1 MKVAMFS
8 RMPADPD
15 RPRGGVESAT
25 VGLLRGLSARDGV
38 DLHVITLEK
47 GRDSDTVEETS
58 IATVHRLATG
68 RMPMMLDVF
77 GGPGRKRIDRCVRE
91 IAPDV
96 VHFQETYGFG
106 GPYADIPTVFTVH
119 GFDSLNLVTEKKWLW
134 RLRSPLWKLAEK
146 KGIGS
151 HRHIVSIAPYVTEE
165 LETIGDFGITPIP
178 NAISPQFFDIE
189 SRPVAG
195 RVLFAGWINR
205 RKNIGAAI
213 QAVARLADSGMD
225 VSLHAAG
232 EFSDDEYLRE
242 VEGLIEELGAGS
254 SVSLLGRVAQDVLRE
269 ELAKARVLVL
279 PSLQE
284 NAPMVIAEAMAAGV
298 PVVASNVCGM
308 PTMID
313 EGRTG
318 FLIEPNDIDSIADR
332 LGRLLQDDELH
343 ATMSA
348 AAREKARNTYHPEA
362 VVTATLSL
370 YEEVIAAY
378 SKS

>member
-1 MKVAMFS
+1 MKIAMFS
-8 RMPADPD
+8 RWPADPD
-15 RPRGGVESAT
+15 QPRGGVESAT
-25 VGLLRGLSARDGV
+25 VGLVRGLSARKNV
-38 DLHVITLEK
+38 ELHVITLEK
-47 GRDSDTVEETS
+47 GRTEDVVEETPL
-58 IATVHRLATG
+58 ATVHRLAAG
-68 RMPMMLDVF
+68 KMPMMLDVF
-77 GGPGRKRIDRCVRE
+77 GGPGRKKIDRCVRK

-106 GPYADIPTVFTVH
+106 GPYPDIPTVFTVH
-119 GFDSLNLVTEKKWLW
+119 GFDSLNHVTEQNWGW
-134 RLRSPLWKLAEK
+134 RLRSPLWKIAEK

-151 HRHIVSIAPYVTEE
+151 HPYLVSIAPYVTEE
-165 LETIGDFGITPIP
+165 LETVCDSDITPIP

-189 SRPVAG
+189 SRRVEG

-213 QAVARLADSGMD
+213 RAVALLAGQGQN

-232 EFSDDEYLRE
+232 EFSDDEYLQE
-242 VEGLIEELGAGS
+242 VEGLIDELGAEAQ
-254 SVSLLGRVAQDVLRE
+254 VSLLGRVSQDVLRA
-269 ELAKARVLVL
+269 ELAEASVLIL

-313 EGRTG
+313 DGQNG
-318 FLIEPNDIDSIADR
+318 FLIEPNDIEGIAAK
-332 LGRLLQDDELH
+332 LGQLLQDQDLH
-343 ATMSA
+343 QAMSN
-348 AAREKARNTYHPEA
+348 AAREKARNTYHPDA
-362 VVTATLSL
+362 VVDATLGL
-370 YEEVIAAY
+370 YEKVRAAY

>member
-15 RPRGGVESAT
+15 HPRGGVESAT
-25 VGLLRGLSARDGV
+25 VGLLRGLAARGDI

-47 GRDSDTVEETS
+47 GRDADAVEETPL
-58 IATVHRLATG
+58 ATVHRLATG

-77 GGPGRKRIDRCVRE
+77 GGPGRRKIDRCVRD

-106 GPYADIPTVFTVH
+106 GPYPDIPTVFTVH
-119 GFDSLNLVTEKKWLW
+119 GFDSLNLVTERKWLW
-134 RLRSPLWKLAEK
+134 RLRAPLWRFAEK
-146 KGIGS
+146 KGIGN
-151 HRHIVSIAPYVTEE
+151 HRHLVSIAPYVTEE
-165 LETIGDFGITPIP
+165 LETVCDADISPIP

-189 SRPVAG
+189 PRPVPG
-195 RVLFAGWINR
+195 RVLYAGWINR

-213 QAVARLADSGMD
+213 RAIAQLAGEGLD

-232 EFSDDEYLRE
+232 EFSDDEYLQE
-242 VEGLIEELGAGS
+242 VEGLLDELGVRGR
-254 SVSLLGRVAQDVLRE
+254 VSLLGRVPQGVLRS
-269 ELAKARVLVL
+269 ELAEANVLIL

-298 PVVASNVCGM
+298 PVIASNVCGM

-313 EGRTG
+313 EDENG
-318 FLIEPNDIDSIADR
+318 FLIEPEDIDGIAER
-332 LGRLLQDDELH
+332 LGSLLRDSDLQRR
-343 ATMSA
+343 MSRA
-348 AAREKARNTYHPEA
+348 AVEKARNTYHPDA
-362 VVTATLSL
+362 VVAATLAL
-370 YEEVIAAY
+370 YEKVRGAY
-378 SKS
+378 SNS

>member
-8 RMPADPD
+8 RMPVDPD
-15 RPRGGVESAT
+15 KPRGGVESAT
-25 VGLLRGLSARDGV
+25 VGLVRGLSARDGV

-47 GRDSDTVEETS
+47 GRDADSVEETS
-58 IATVHRLATG
+58 IATIHRLATG
-68 RMPMMLDVF
+68 RMPMMIDVF
-77 GGPGRKRIDRCVRE
+77 GGPGRKKIDRCVRE

-106 GPYADIPTVFTVH
+106 GPYPDIPTVFTVH
-119 GFDSLNLVTEKKWLW
+119 GFDSLNLVTEQKKLW
-134 RLRSPLWKLAEK
+134 RLRSPLWKMAEK
-146 KGIGS
+146 KGIG
-151 HRHIVSIAPYVTEE
+151 RHKFLVSIAPYVTEE
-165 LETIGDFGITPIP
+165 LESVCDADITPIP
-178 NAISPQFFDIE
+178 NAISSQFFDIE
-189 SRPVAG
+189 SRAVEG

-213 QAVARLADSGMD
+213 RAVAHLAAQGID

-232 EFSDDEYLRE
+232 EFSDDGYLQE
-242 VEGLIEELGAGS
+242 VEGLINELGAHS
-254 SVSLLGRVAQDVLRE
+254 CVSLLGRVSQGVLRAEME
-269 ELAKARVLVL
+269 EAKLLIL

-313 EGRTG
+313 NGQTG
-318 FLIEPNDIDSIADR
+318 FLIEPNDIDGIATR
-332 LGRLLQDDELH
+332 LSQILQDRDLH
-343 ATMSA
+343 KRMSA
-348 AAREKARNTYHPEA
+348 AAREKAVNTYHPDA
-362 VVTATLSL
+362 VVSATLDL
-370 YEEVIAAY
+370 YERVRAAY

>member
-1 MKVAMFS
+1 MFS
-8 RMPADPD
+8 RWPADPD
-15 RPRGGVESAT
+15 QPRGGVESAT
-25 VGLLRGLSARDGV
+25 VGLVRGLAARKNV
-38 DLHVITLEK
+38 ELHVITLEK
-47 GRDSDTVEETS
+47 GRTEDVVEETPL
-58 IATVHRLATG
+58 ATVHRLAAG

-77 GGPGRKRIDRCVRE
+77 GGPGRKKIDRCVRK

-119 GFDSLNLVTEKKWLW
+119 GFDSLNLVTEQNWGW
-134 RLRSPLWKLAEK
+134 RLRSPLWKIAEK

-151 HRHIVSIAPYVTEE
+151 HPYLVSIAPYVTEE
-165 LETIGDFGITPIP
+165 LETVCYSDITPIP

-189 SRPVAG
+189 SLPVEG

-213 QAVARLADSGMD
+213 RAVALLAGQGQT

-232 EFSDDEYLRE
+232 EFSDDEYLQE
-242 VEGLIEELGAGS
+242 VEGLVDELGAEAQ
-254 SVSLLGRVAQDVLRE
+254 VSLLGRVSQDVLRA
-269 ELAKARVLVL
+269 ELAEASVLIL

-313 EGRTG
+313 DGVNG
-318 FLIEPNDIDSIADR
+318 FLIEPNDIEGIAGK
-332 LGRLLQDDELH
+332 LGQLLQDRELH
-343 ATMSA
+343 STMSD
-348 AAREKARNTYHPEA
+348 AAREKARNTYHPDA
-362 VVTATLSL
+362 VVDATLGL
-370 YEEVIAAY
+370 YERVRAAY

>member
-1 MKVAMFS
+1 MFS
-8 RMPADPD
+8 RWPADPD
-15 RPRGGVESAT
+15 QPRGGVESAT
-25 VGLLRGLSARDGV
+25 VGLVRGLAARKNV
-38 DLHVITLEK
+38 KLHVITLEK
-47 GRDSDTVEETS
+47 GRTEDVVEETS
-58 IATVHRLATG
+58 LATVHRLAAG

-77 GGPGRKRIDRCVRE
+77 GGPGRKKIDRCVRK

-119 GFDSLNLVTEKKWLW
+119 GFDSLNLVTEQNWGW
-134 RLRSPLWKLAEK
+134 RLRSPLWKIAEK

-151 HRHIVSIAPYVTEE
+151 HPYLVSIAPYVTEE
-165 LETIGDFGITPIP
+165 LETVCDSDITPIP

-189 SRPVAG
+189 SRPVEG

-213 QAVARLADSGMD
+213 RAVALLAGQGQT

-232 EFSDDEYLRE
+232 EFSDDEYLQE
-242 VEGLIEELGAGS
+242 VEGLIDELGAEAQ
-254 SVSLLGRVAQDVLRE
+254 VSLLGRVSQDVLRA
-269 ELAKARVLVL
+269 ELAEASVLIL

-313 EGRTG
+313 DGVNG
-318 FLIEPNDIDSIADR
+318 FLIEPNDIEGIAGKLAPLLKDR
-332 LGRLLQDDELH
+332 ELH
-343 ATMSA
+343 GTMSN
-348 AAREKARNTYHPEA
+348 AAREKARNTYHPDA
-362 VVTATLSL
+362 VVDATLGL
-370 YEEVIAAY
+370 YEKVRAAY

>member
-1 MKVAMFS
+1 MKIAMFS

-25 VGLLRGLSARDGV
+25 VGLVRGLSARDGV

-47 GRDSDTVEETS
+47 NRDTDVVEKTP
-58 IATVHRLATG
+58 IATVHRLAAG
-68 RMPMMLDVF
+68 RMPMMFDVF

-106 GPYADIPTVFTVH
+106 GPYPDIPTVFTVH

-134 RLRSPLWKLAEK
+134 RLRSPLWKFAEK

-151 HRHIVSIAPYVTEE
+151 HRYIVSIAPYVTEE
-165 LETIGDFGITPIP
+165 LETIGDAAITPIP

-189 SRPVAG
+189 PQPVEG

-213 QAVARLADSGMD
+213 RAVSKLASEGVN

-232 EFSDDEYLRE
+232 EFSDDEYLQE
-242 VEGLIEELGAGS
+242 VEGLIDELGAQS
-254 SVSLLGRVAQDVLRE
+254 CVSLLGRVAQDVLRS
-269 ELAKARVLVL
+269 ELAQAQVLIL

-298 PVVASNVCGM
+298 PVIASNVCGM

-313 EGRTG
+313 DGRTG
-318 FLIEPNDIDSIADR
+318 FLIEPNDIDGIAEK
-332 LGRLLQDDELH
+332 LGRVLQDRDLH
-343 ATMSA
+343 AQLSA
-348 AAREKARNTYHPEA
+348 AAREKALSTYHPDA
-362 VVTATLSL
+362 VVSATLDL
-370 YEEVIAAY
+370 YERVRADY